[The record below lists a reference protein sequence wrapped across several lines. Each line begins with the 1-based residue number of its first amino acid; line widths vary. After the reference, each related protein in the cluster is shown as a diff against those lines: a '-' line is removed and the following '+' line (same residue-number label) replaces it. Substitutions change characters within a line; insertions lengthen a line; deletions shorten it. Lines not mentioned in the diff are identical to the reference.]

1 MVERRLQQ
9 NEQLQVQYIHFMRE
23 YQTLGHM
30 RQLPTEEITS
40 GQHFYMPHHPVL
52 GRKLRVVFDGSF
64 RDANETGI
72 QNEVK
77 TNCLSTL
84 AESQLD
90 NPLEELIAR
99 VSSWWK
105 LVHTIGY
112 VLRFIQRTKHPSRDR
127 SSQSLTFHEI
137 RTARILCLRYA
148 QTCFQDDYQ
157 LLLAKKPLRSRSQLV
172 KLSPIIDKDNLLRV
186 GGRLHHSQLP
196 EEAKHPVLLPK
207 THCITKLILEH
218 EHRVN
223 LHPGV
228 SALFVIVRRRFWI
241 FGARNL
247 VRKITHECLAC
258 FRQRQ
263 HTSQQRMADLPS
275 IRITQALPFVNTGC
289 DYAGPILLK
298 DGKVRKPR
306 ISKGY
311 ICLFVCLVTSAIHL
325 ELATDLTTETFL
337 AALRRFISLRGKCA
351 KIYSD
356 NGTNFIGAK
365 RSLDEMQTL
374 LASQRHTDLVTHTL
388 ADDGIQWVFIPPG
401 SPHWGGKW

>member
-1 MVERRLQQ
+1 MYDSKGNLIAISSIFGWVITALMTPQASNAFSLTTTLDIDASLQKFWELENVDCTTKLEPEDEQVEKHFLTTHTRDANGKYIVELPFHTTHPEFGDTLQGALQRFKMVERRLQQ
-9 NEQLQVQYIHFMRE
+9 NEQLRVQYIHFMRE

-157 LLLAKKPLRSRSQLV
+157 LLLAKKPLRSRSQLL

-228 SALFVIVRRRFWI
+228 SALFVIVRQRFWI

-263 HTSQQRMADLPS
+263 HTSQQ
-275 IRITQALPFVNTGC
+275 
-289 DYAGPILLK
+289 
-298 DGKVRKPR
+298 
-306 ISKGY
+306 
-311 ICLFVCLVTSAIHL
+311 
-325 ELATDLTTETFL
+325 
-337 AALRRFISLRGKCA
+337 
-351 KIYSD
+351 
-356 NGTNFIGAK
+356 
-365 RSLDEMQTL
+365 
-374 LASQRHTDLVTHTL
+374 
-388 ADDGIQWVFIPPG
+388 
-401 SPHWGGKW
+401 